1 METNGRKVL
10 TAILIG
16 ISGILVFFIA
26 NWNSNQAELLTQ
38 WAAEREGKAAFT
50 RMVHENGMSP
60 GMFFQAPELLETAIA
75 SDSEIAA
82 AGIMLGQNVLASFSK
97 ALELEQYPA
106 MKSLPIGATILSEQ
120 FTLYRKH
127 SGPGSGGGGR
137 WHGGGQG
144 PPWMRSQNDDPPD
157 PENRISFYL
166 VFKGPDKELIAPLI
180 YQKYLWPVVWLI
192 GSLLWLTILYNQYR
206 MAELQQAMQ
215 KEAHLVAIGKM
226 SARLAHEIKN
236 PLGAIRGMSQFLDK
250 KLVDQPALK
259 NMTQTIEKETFRLEE
274 LTRSI
279 LDYSKQAEVKLDK
292 IQINSA
298 VSDSIC
304 IFRLDHHDVKI
315 ELSLPETSPEIYSD
329 ENAIKQILINLL
341 KNAFEASNIHPVT
354 VKVTAS
360 EDNVCI
366 RVVNSGQI
374 SPEVLPH
381 LFEPFISTKT
391 SGYGLGLSIS
401 RKLAEKLNGKLTLKN
416 LDTDKVC
423 AELILPRSQ

>member
-1 METNGRKVL
+1 METDGRKVL
-10 TAILIG
+10 TAILIS
-16 ISGILVFFIA
+16 ISGILVFFIS
-26 NWNSNQAELLTQ
+26 NWNSNQAALLTQ

-50 RMVHENGMSP
+50 RIVHENGMSP
-60 GMFFQAPELLETAIA
+60 GMLFQAPELLENAIA

-82 AGIMLGQNVLASFSK
+82 AGIMLGHNVLASFSK
-97 ALELEQYPA
+97 ISEIVQHPA
-106 MKSLPIGATILSEQ
+106 MKSLPIGATILTDQ

-144 PPWMRSQNDDPPD
+144 PPWMRSQNDEPPD

-166 VFKGPDKELIAPLI
+166 VFKGPDRKLIAPLI

-192 GSLLWLTILYNQYR
+192 GSLLWLTILYNQSR
-206 MAELQQAMQ
+206 MAELQQVMQ
-215 KEAHLVAIGKM
+215 KESHLAAIGKM

-236 PLGAIRGMSQFLDK
+236 PLGAIRGMSQFLEK
-250 KLVDQPALK
+250 KLVDQPTLK
-259 NMTQTIEKETFRLEE
+259 AMTQTIEKETFRLEE

-279 LDYSKQAEVKLDK
+279 LDYSKPTEIKFEK
-292 IQINSA
+292 ILLNSV

-304 IFRLDHHDVKI
+304 IFRLDHNDVKI
-315 ELSLPETSPEIYSD
+315 ILNLPETDLEISSD
-329 ENAIKQILINLL
+329 GNAVKQILINLL
-341 KNAFEASNIHPVT
+341 KNAFESSSIHPVT

-360 EDNVCI
+360 EENFCI
-366 RVVNSGQI
+366 RVINSGQI

-416 LDTDKVC
+416 LDADKVC
-423 AELILPRSQ
+423 AELILPRNQ